1 MDQTE
6 EQKECHQQ
14 NTEGNESWGNKVENL
29 AEIFH
34 GMDEKLNTL
43 ADLIADHAGQA
54 RNRKCKYESG
64 SADSRGKKKPELM
77 LKGEIFFSHHVAEIM
92 TRKRR

>member
-6 EQKECHQQ
+6 DQKECHQQ

-43 ADLIADHAGQA
+43 TDLIAD
-54 RNRKCKYESG
+54 
-64 SADSRGKKKPELM
+64 
-77 LKGEIFFSHHVAEIM
+77 
-92 TRKRR
+92 